1 MTEKNRKKL
10 EAKKRRNIWDINPV
24 TRRKGDD
31 KKYTR
36 KKKHKNKQEDV

>member
-10 EAKKRRNIWDINPV
+10 EAKKRRNMWDINPV
-24 TRRKGDD
+24 TRCKGDNE
-31 KKYTR
+31 KYTR